1 MSTIPA
7 VAVKDLTF
15 NYGTLTG
22 ALLLIAQRARNP
34 RSNNPNP
41 SHPASVLAGFK
52 PVLTD
57 MNVEIPRGTR
67 TLLVGDNGAGKST
80 LLRILSGKHIHP
92 VGSVTVLGR
101 ESL

>member
-1 MSTIPA
+1 MHILFRFHVITIPILPTPA
-7 VAVKDLTF
+7 S
-15 NYGTLTG
+15 
-22 ALLLIAQRARNP
+22 ALL
-34 RSNNPNP
+34 
-41 SHPASVLAGFK
+41 GFK

-57 MNVEIPRGTR
+57 LNVEIPRGTR